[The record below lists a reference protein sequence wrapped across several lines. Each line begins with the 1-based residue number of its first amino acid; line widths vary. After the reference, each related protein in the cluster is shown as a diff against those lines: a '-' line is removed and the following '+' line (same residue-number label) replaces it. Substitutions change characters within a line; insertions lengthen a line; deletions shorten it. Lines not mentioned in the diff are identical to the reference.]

1 MKKKGAI
8 CDFRG
13 QRDDDLFRAYSAA
26 WERAYMND
34 EYVCLS
40 RLMEEVVATSAQR
53 FYVSEERAAIVLSKM
68 LQGQSIAHM
77 QLQKRR
83 MFEEIYR
90 RFLALMQRRP
100 YLRYQEA
107 VTIVVNQPAPEF
119 YLTIGSAIVILHR
132 IRKRRREEARK

>member
-1 MKKKGAI
+1 
-8 CDFRG
+8 
-13 QRDDDLFRAYSAA
+13 
-26 WERAYMND
+26 MND

-40 RLMEEVVATSAQR
+40 RLMEEVVATPAQR

-107 VTIVVNQPAPEF
+107 VAIVVNQPAPEF